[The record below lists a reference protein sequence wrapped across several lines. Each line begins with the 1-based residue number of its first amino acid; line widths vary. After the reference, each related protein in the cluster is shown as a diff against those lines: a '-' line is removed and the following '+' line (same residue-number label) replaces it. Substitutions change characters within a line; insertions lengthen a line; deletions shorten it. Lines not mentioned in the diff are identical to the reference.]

1 MLILIYMS
9 EIYYS
14 DVYKQYIKSN
24 NDYIFK
30 NSILQNILWEEDI
43 CNLIC
48 QCTEPNTDFID
59 IGSNIGLI
67 SLAVNLL
74 LQNQNINIHCFE
86 CNPETFMCL
95 KHNTQDKSNIFL
107 YNFGLSDKVQ
117 ICNMNNNEF
126 NNGCSH
132 IHRAINNEIN
142 RDITYE
148 YSNIPEYKKND
159 TLFIATLPLDSF
171 MNCFTKRISTIK
183 IDVEGFEFF
192 VLQGASNL
200 IQSHKPI
207 IFIEIFD
214 EKLNDIIEWFHIHNY
229 ELFKKMNIIDY
240 LFVPKER
247 IIPI

>member
-1 MLILIYMS
+1 MS

-14 DVYKQYIKSN
+14 NVYKQLIKSN

-30 NSILQNILWEEDI
+30 NSILQNIIWEEEI

-48 QCTEPNTDFID
+48 QFVEPNTDFLD

-74 LQNQNINIHCFE
+74 LNNQKKITNIHCFE
-86 CNPETFMCL
+86 CNPDTFISL
-95 KHNTQDKSNIFL
+95 KYNTQDKPNIYL
-107 YNFGLSDKVQ
+107 YNFGLSDKLQ
-117 ICNMNNNEF
+117 LCNMNHNEY

-132 IHRAINNEIN
+132 IHYAVDNETKKEIG
-142 RDITYE
+142 YE
-148 YSNIPEYKKND
+148 YSNIPEYKKNNNV
-159 TLFIATLPLDSF
+159 FVVTLPLDTF
-171 MNCFTKRISTIK
+171 MNSFTKRISVIK
-183 IDVEGFEFF
+183 IDVEGFELF
-192 VLQGASNL
+192 VLQGAIQL
-200 IQSHKPI
+200 INSYKPI

-214 EKLNDIIEWFHIHNY
+214 TILNDIIEFLNIHNY
-229 ELFKKMNIIDY
+229 VLFKKINTIDY

>member
-1 MLILIYMS
+1 MS

-14 DVYKQYIKSN
+14 DVYKQEIKSN

-30 NSILQNILWEEDI
+30 TSILQNIMWEEEV

-48 QCTEPNTDFID
+48 QFIEPNTDFID

-74 LQNQNINIHCFE
+74 LHNQNKVTNIHCFE
-86 CNPETFMCL
+86 CNPDIFMSL
-95 KHNTQDKSNIFL
+95 KYNTQDKPNIYL

-117 ICNMNNNEF
+117 ICNMNNNDY

-132 IHRAINNEIN
+132 IYRAVDNVTK
-142 RDITYE
+142 RDIIYE
-148 YSNIPEYKKND
+148 YSNIPEYKKNN

-192 VLQGASNL
+192 VLQGASKL
-200 IQSHKPI
+200 IESHKPI

-214 EKLNDIIEWFHIHNY
+214 ENLNEIIKWFTIGNY
-229 ELFKKMNIIDY
+229 VLFNKMNLIDY
-240 LFVPKER
+240 VFVPKER